1 MNQAVHWEELM
12 RLVGALQN
20 GPSGIVALFP
30 LLTLLIGVAVSQGCG
45 DTDEQTDRVVKSV
58 ESLQSRVDAL
68 SAKLDTERKTIEEL
82 ASKFE
87 EQSKFRGEQDA
98 KLVALTEELRR
109 QADALKANVDAGA
122 AAIGQASGGLSESA
136 LAISKQGAEM
146 QTTVL
151 GAVARLDESAA
162 VMARGPELRAKQ
174 SAAAAEQALAAGRL
188 SDAVLLVTS
197 AAIANP
203 QDSSHATRLSE
214 IVLQDPAA
222 TPESLRA
229 AATTLRAL
237 AMQCSGDAVTSVWR
251 SSEALDAKAITLLE
265 QVAAREAELAIAE
278 AKTAR
283 ESACRELDELA
294 SRDFLGATMQQR
306 AEWIQR
312 MSGALEDADSDCAA
326 KSQVAISTLERW
338 QRIVRFDEARSQAE
352 TALATLERERIA
364 ERAGGTAAAAVL
376 VAAEGAL
383 RTIWTTSEAEVGA
396 ERWSSAKTLQDRFAK
411 EAETI
416 VEEREKP
423 ILSKIEIKVNAALE
437 NGGKQRRSNGKA
449 APLRKRQYQTAIM
462 QVRGAAAFMTEEA
475 AKLTSKNAI
484 SKLRTHQVNL
494 QEEIGRLSEAQY
506 ESYCAH
512 ISTVL
517 RQQIELA
524 KAEDIVSA
532 ADALRFA
539 SPLYSFDLGS
549 LPGPLAQSFGDFWR
563 YLEFECDRTEKFQL
577 MEGRMTAVKL
587 VREDF

>member
-1 MNQAVHWEELM
+1 M
-12 RLVGALQN
+12 RHVGALQR
-20 GPSGIVALFP
+20 GLSGIVALFP
-30 LLTLLIGVAVSQGCG
+30 LLTVLIGVALSQGCG
-45 DTDEQTDRVVKSV
+45 NTDEQTDRVVKSV

-68 SAKLDTERKTIEEL
+68 SAKLDAERQTIEEL
-82 ASKFE
+82 TSKFE

-109 QADALKANVDAGA
+109 QADALKASVDGGA
-122 AAIGQASGGLSESA
+122 AAIGKASSELSESA
-136 LAISKQGAEM
+136 LAFLKQGAEM

-251 SSEALDAKAITLLE
+251 SSEALDAKAVTLLE

-278 AKTAR
+278 AKMAR

-294 SRDFLGATMQQR
+294 SRDFLGATTQQR

-312 MSGALEDADSDCAA
+312 MLGALEDAGSDCVA

-352 TALATLERERIA
+352 TALATLERERKA
-364 ERAGGTAAAAVL
+364 GRAGGTAAAAVL

-383 RTIWTTSEAEVGA
+383 KTIWSASEAEVGDA
-396 ERWSSAKTLQDRFAK
+396 RWSGATALQERFAR
-411 EAETI
+411 EAEEI
-416 VEEREKP
+416 VDAREAP
-423 ILSKIEIKVNAALE
+423 VRNSIRARIQLELVEAAD
-437 NGGKQRRSNGKA
+437 K
-449 APLRKRQYQTAIM
+449 
-462 QVRGAAAFMTEEA
+462 RGAAGKNGPKGTKYYYQPTIIKMRAAAEYMTEEA
-475 AKLTSKNAI
+475 AKLTSRKALEELRDHQK
-484 SKLRTHQVNL
+484 KLQDELLKLN
-494 QEEIGRLSEAQY
+494 EAQF
-506 ESYCAH
+506 ESYCAY
-512 ISTVL
+512 IGSVL
-517 RQQIELA
+517 RQQIESA
-524 KAEDIVSA
+524 KAQKVVSE
-532 ADALRFA
+532 ADALRLVE
-539 SPLYSFDLGS
+539 PLYSVDMGS
-549 LPGPLAQSFGDFWR
+549 LPSRLAQSVGDFLR
-563 YLEFECDRTEKFQL
+563 YLEGECYDGGKFQ
-577 MEGRMTAVKL
+577 MMTKRISTPKL
-587 VREDF
+587 SREEF

>member
-1 MNQAVHWEELM
+1 M

-30 LLTLLIGVAVSQGCG
+30 LLTVLIGVAVSQGCG

-82 ASKFE
+82 TSKFE

-98 KLVALTEELRR
+98 KLVALTEELRS

-122 AAIGQASGGLSESA
+122 AAIGQASSGLSESA

-162 VMARGPELRAKQ
+162 VMARGPELRANQ

-283 ESACRELDELA
+283 ESACQELDQLA
-294 SRDFLGATMQQR
+294 SLDFLGATMQQR
-306 AEWIQR
+306 VEWIQR
-312 MSGALEDADSDCAA
+312 MVGALEDAGSECAA
-326 KSQVAISTLERW
+326 KSQGAISTLERW
-338 QRIVRFDEARSQAE
+338 QRIVRFDEARNQAE
-352 TALATLERERIA
+352 TALATLERERKDG
-364 ERAGGTAAAAVL
+364 RAVGTAAAAVL

-383 RTIWTTSEAEVGA
+383 RTIWTASEAEVGA
-396 ERWSSAKTLQDRFAK
+396 ERWSSAKTLQDRFAS

-416 VEEREKP
+416 LKEREGP
-423 ILSKIEIKVNAALE
+423 VLSGIAAKVDGAL
-437 NGGKQRRSNGKA
+437 QKA
-449 APLRKRQYQTAIM
+449 RDTYTRHGDSAP
-462 QVRGAAAFMTEEA
+462 RGARLYQDAINEVRDASAFMAAEA
-475 AKLTSKNAI
+475 AKVTSKSAI
-484 SKLRTHQVNL
+484 DKLRAHQATL
-494 QEEIGRLSEAQY
+494 QAEMVKLSEAQY
-506 ESYCAH
+506 ASYCKEV
-512 ISTVL
+512 STVL
-517 RQQIELA
+517 LAQIASANNEGR
-524 KAEDIVSA
+524 VSQEE
-532 ADALRFA
+532 ALGFA
-539 SPLYSFDLGS
+539 SKLYEFDMAS
-549 LPGPLAQSFGDFWR
+549 LPSPLAQAMGDFWR
-563 YLEFECDRTEKFQL
+563 YLEGECNAAGKLILTRNRIEK
-577 MEGRMTAVKL
+577 TKL
-587 VREDF
+587 SREEF